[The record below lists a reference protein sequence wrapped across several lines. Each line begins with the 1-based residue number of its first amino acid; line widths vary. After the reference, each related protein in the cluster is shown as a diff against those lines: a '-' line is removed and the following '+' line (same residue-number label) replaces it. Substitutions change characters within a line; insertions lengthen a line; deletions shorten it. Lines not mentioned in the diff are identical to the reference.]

1 MHSTASPRSAWRNA
15 ESRCARARIVSLK
28 LLVRGTIK
36 PPSETSVSILVNVV
50 AELVHPLMVT
60 YLLPIGEPGAK
71 HRNAA
76 EYAKLG
82 LSLPHML
89 WSKLF
94 IPTLRE
100 VPAEAEAVSHALL
113 LRAGYIRQLSAGI
126 YSHLFL
132 SQRAL
137 NKIIRIVRE
146 EMDAIGAHE
155 ILLPALHPAELWQES
170 GRWEL
175 M

>member
-1 MHSTASPRSAWRNA
+1 MLSTATTSSAKSSPA
-15 ESRCARARIVSLK
+15 CDLTLQLDFLHK
-28 LLVRGTIK
+28 T
-36 PPSETSVSILVNVV
+36 
-50 AELVHPLMVT
+50 
-60 YLLPIGEPGAK
+60 
-71 HRNAA
+71 
-76 EYAKLG
+76 
-82 LSLPHML
+82 ML

-100 VPAEAEAVSHALL
+100 VPAEAEAVSHTLL

-146 EMDAIGAHE
+146 EMDAGQRAAQLQTIAADLVPDPDQ
-155 ILLPALHPAELWQES
+155 ISRRAAAQVRP
-170 GRWEL
+170 
-175 M
+175 